1 MKPNFHIVEEN
12 YNGAKSRA
20 LFNQF
25 KQDYLNCLDVS
36 VKELKKKYGLNNY
49 QIGRFV
55 KRIIEDE
62 GVKRRGGGGQKS
74 RLEQVTFTRS
84 FHLFGF
90 YYTLFL
96 VTLQ

>member
-49 QIGRFV
+49 
-55 KRIIEDE
+55 
-62 GVKRRGGGGQKS
+62 
-74 RLEQVTFTRS
+74 RS
-84 FHLFGF
+84 ICKENN
-90 YYTLFL
+90 
-96 VTLQ
+96 

>member
-49 QIGRFV
+49 QISRFV

-74 RLEQVTFTRS
+74 RLEQVK
-84 FHLFGF
+84 L
-90 YYTLFL
+90 
-96 VTLQ
+96 